1 MGYSPLGH
9 KEPNTIEQ
17 LTFSLLTGCNPRLV
31 SRDSLVSVYGQVDRF
46 YLFFK
51 KYIYFIFGSAFVE
64 NSDY

>member
-1 MGYSPLGH
+1 MVYSPLSH
-9 KEPNTIEQ
+9 KEPKMTEQ
-17 LTFSLLTGCNPRLV
+17 LIFSLFTGCNPRLV
-31 SRDSLVSVYGQVDRF
+31 SRDSLVSVYGQVDGF

>member
-1 MGYSPLGH
+1 M
-9 KEPNTIEQ
+9 TEQ
-17 LTFSLLTGCNPRLV
+17 LIFSLFTGCNPRLV
-31 SRDSLVSVYGQVDRF
+31 SRDSLVSVYGQVDGF